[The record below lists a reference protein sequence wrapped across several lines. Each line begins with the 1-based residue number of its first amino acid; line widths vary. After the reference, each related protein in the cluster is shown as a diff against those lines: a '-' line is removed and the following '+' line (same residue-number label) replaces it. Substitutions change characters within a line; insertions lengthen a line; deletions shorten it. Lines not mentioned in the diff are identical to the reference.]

1 MTATEPTTEPKLRPA
16 APAPVKKRSLLV
28 FLPLLLFAALAALF
42 LLRLFAGDASRLPSA
57 LVGKPVP
64 AFTLAGVEGLKGADG
79 LSDKDL
85 RQGHVTLV
93 NIFASWCVPCR
104 EEHPTLMKIAA
115 DELLKALGV
124 SLVGI
129 AQKDTPANIRA
140 LLGEQG
146 DPYATIGADENGR
159 VGIDLGVYGVPETFV
174 VTGDG
179 KVAYRFVGPL
189 SDESFETVLL
199 PEIEKAARI
208 SP

>member
-1 MTATEPTTEPKLRPA
+1 MSATEPKTGPELQPA
-16 APAPVKKRSLLV
+16 APARAKKRSLLV
-28 FLPLLLFAALAALF
+28 FLPLLLFVALAALF

-57 LVGKPVP
+57 LIGKPVP
-64 AFTLAGVEGLKGADG
+64 AFALGGVEGLKGADG
-79 LSDKDL
+79 LSDNEL

-115 DELLKALGV
+115 NEPLKALGV

-146 DPYATIGADENGR
+146 NPYATIGADENGR

-199 PEIEKAARI
+199 PEIEKAAR
-208 SP
+208 

>member
-115 DELLKALGV
+115 DEPLKALGV
-124 SLVGI
+124 RLVGI
-129 AQKDTPANIRA
+129 AQKDTPANVRA
-140 LLGEQG
+140 LLGEAG
-146 DPYATIGADENGR
+146 NPYATIGADENGR
-159 VGIDLGVYGVPETFV
+159 ASIDLGVYGVPETFV

-199 PEIEKAARI
+199 PEIEKAAR
-208 SP
+208 

>member
-1 MTATEPTTEPKLRPA
+1 MTATEPQTQPAAA
-16 APAPVKKRSLLV
+16 APAPAKKRSLLV
-28 FLPLLLFAALAALF
+28 FLPLLLFVALAALF

-64 AFTLAGVEGLKGADG
+64 AFGLAGVEGLKGADG
-79 LSDKDL
+79 LSDKEL

-115 DELLKALGV
+115 DQPLNALGV
-124 SLVGI
+124 RLVGI

-140 LLGEQG
+140 LLGENG
-146 DPYATIGADENGR
+146 NPYATIGADKDGR

-174 VTGDG
+174 ITGDG

-189 SDESFETVLL
+189 TDESFETVLL
-199 PEIEKAARI
+199 PEIEKAAR
-208 SP
+208 

>member
-1 MTATEPTTEPKLRPA
+1 MTATEPATEPEQA
-16 APAPVKKRSLLV
+16 APAPAKKRSLLV
-28 FLPLLLFAALAALF
+28 FLPLILFAALAALF
-42 LLRLFAGDASRLPSA
+42 FLRLFAGDASRLPSA
-57 LVGKPVP
+57 LIGKEVP
-64 AFTLAGVEGLKGADG
+64 AFALPGVEGLKGADG
-79 LSDKDL
+79 LSDTAL

-115 DELLKALGV
+115 NAPLKALGV

-140 LLGEQG
+140 LLGEAG
-146 DPYATIGADENGR
+146 NPYATIGADADGR

-174 VTGDG
+174 ITGEG

-189 SDESFETVLL
+189 SDEFFETVLL
-199 PEIEKAARI
+199 PEIEKAGR
-208 SP
+208 

>member
-1 MTATEPTTEPKLRPA
+1 MSATEPTTGPAAAPEIRPA
-16 APAPVKKRSLLV
+16 APARKRSLLV

-64 AFTLAGVEGLKGADG
+64 AFALSGVEGLRGADG
-79 LSDKDL
+79 LSDKEL

-115 DELLKALGV
+115 DQPLNALGV
-124 SLVGI
+124 RLVGI
-129 AQKDTPANIRA
+129 AQKDTPANISA
-140 LLGEQG
+140 LLGENG
-146 DPYATIGADENGR
+146 NPYATIGADKDGR

-174 VTGDG
+174 ITGDG

-189 SDESFETVLL
+189 NDEFFETVLL
-199 PEIEKAARI
+199 PEIEKAAR
-208 SP
+208 

>member
-1 MTATEPTTEPKLRPA
+1 MSATEPTTGPKLQPA
-16 APAPVKKRSLLV
+16 APARAKKRSLLV
-28 FLPLLLFAALAALF
+28 FLPLLLFVALAALF

-64 AFTLAGVEGLKGADG
+64 AFALGGVEGLKGADG
-79 LSDKDL
+79 LSDKEL

-115 DELLKALGV
+115 NEPLKALGV

-146 DPYATIGADENGR
+146 NPYATIGADENGR

-199 PEIEKAARI
+199 PEIQKAAR
-208 SP
+208 